1 MMPPPQPLASRPLS
15 LAISLGL
22 LGLVACAPTLHVKV
36 DPITIYAKLDAN
48 VRLSLDEDVKALIQK
63 NPNLF

>member
-1 MMPPPQPLASRPLS
+1 MIAPPRPLVA
-15 LAISLGL
+15 LAVLSVLGL
-22 LGLVACAPTLHVKV
+22 AACAPTVHVKV

-48 VRLSLDEDVKALIQK
+48 VRLQLDEDVKALISK

>member
-1 MMPPPQPLASRPLS
+1 MTAPPRS
-15 LAISLGL
+15 LAALVGLGL
-22 LGLVACAPTLHVKV
+22 LGLVACAPTVHVKV

-48 VRLSLDEDVKALIQK
+48 VRLSLDQDVKALIQK

>member
-1 MMPPPQPLASRPLS
+1 MMPPPQPSPRRLTLATGLS
-15 LAISLGL
+15 V

>member
-1 MMPPPQPLASRPLS
+1 MTATPHSFAALAGV
-15 LAISLGL
+15 IVMGL
-22 LGLVACAPTLHVKV
+22 TACAPTLHIKV

-48 VRLSLDEDVKALIQK
+48 VRLSLDQDVKALIQK

>member
-1 MMPPPQPLASRPLS
+1 MIATPRPLAVLVG
-15 LAISLGL
+15 LGL
-22 LGLVACAPTLHVKV
+22 VALVACAPTVHVKV

-48 VRLSLDEDVKALIQK
+48 VRLSLDKDVKDLIQK